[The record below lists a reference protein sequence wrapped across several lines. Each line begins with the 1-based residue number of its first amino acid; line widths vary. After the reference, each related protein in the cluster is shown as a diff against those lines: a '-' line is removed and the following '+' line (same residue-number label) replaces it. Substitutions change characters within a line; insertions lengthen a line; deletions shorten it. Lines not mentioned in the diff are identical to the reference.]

1 MSSSRWHLHQSVLL
15 ILGGMLGALLLAA
28 CLLHGLS
35 RRGAER
41 RHQEG
46 RALAAASMVACQAG
60 PLLLR
65 RIDDPLHH
73 WTRQMQARPGIR
85 LVAVHDKQG
94 QIRSIKAAS
103 AVLARQAVWSE
114 GVMVAPYPPA
124 TWHLADGEGM
134 RVCGATVPIFVDAAQ
149 PPVGHLTM
157 AFDAGETTPAASS
170 AWWGVYLPLAAV
182 AVFLWW
188 LGLRLTCKR
197 VVDPFRELG
206 SHIRRGGQDLPVDRD
221 DPVGELARAFSK
233 LHEQID
239 HWRGKSQKLRLN
251 LEKKLETQSKDHLKD
266 LGKAMRNAEM
276 DSLTGLGNRRVV
288 DSHLDRIVAEH
299 LRRKADLAVVMLD
312 VDNFKDFN
320 DRLGHPAGDE
330 LLAFVGE
337 LLARCVR
344 QEDLAIRYGGDEF
357 MLILPGT
364 SANEAAHMVQRLTA
378 LFGQIVKTLPR
389 IKPAPSLSAGVVGL
403 QTAGTTLGSELI
415 VAADESLYQA
425 KAAGRGRVVVAEPA
439 PPPEDVAPAET
450 TESSHPP
457 TDPEKAPEPSPTRS
471 K

>member
-1 MSSSRWHLHQSVLL
+1 MSSSRWQLHQSVLL
-15 ILGGMLGALLLAA
+15 ILGGTLGALLLTA

-41 RHQEG
+41 RYQEG

-65 RIDDPLHH
+65 RIDDPLHD
-73 WTRQMQARPGIR
+73 WTRQMQSRPGIH
-85 LVAVHDKQG
+85 LVAVHDQQG

-103 AVLARQAVWSE
+103 AGLARQAVWSE
-114 GVMVAPYPPA
+114 SVMAAPYPPA
-124 TWHLADGEGM
+124 TWHLADGQGLH
-134 RVCGATVPIFVDAAQ
+134 VCGATVPIFVDAAQ

-157 AFDAGETTPAASS
+157 AFDVGETTHAASS
-170 AWWGVYLPLAAV
+170 AWWGVYLPLAVV

-206 SHIRRGGQDLPVDRD
+206 AHIRRGGQDLPVDRD

-239 HWRGKSQKLRLN
+239 HWRGKSQKVRLN
-251 LEKKLETQSKDHLKD
+251 LEKKLESQNKDHLKD
-266 LGKAMRNAEM
+266 LGKAMRDAEV

-288 DSHLDRIVAEH
+288 DTRLERIVAEH

-312 VDNFKDFN
+312 VDHFKDFN
-320 DRLGHPAGDE
+320 DRLGHTAGDE

-337 LLARCVR
+337 LLGRCIR

-364 SANEAAHMVQRLTA
+364 SANEAARMVQRLTA

-389 IKPAPSLSAGVVGL
+389 VKPAPSLSAGVVGL
-403 QTAGTTLGSELI
+403 QTAGATSADDLI
-415 VAADESLYQA
+415 VSADESLYQA
-425 KAAGRGRVVVAEPA
+425 KAAGKGQVVVAEPA
-439 PPPEDVAPAET
+439 PAPEDDTPAET
-450 TESSHPP
+450 TASSPSP
-457 TDPEKAPEPSPTRS
+457 TDPEEAPEPSPTRS
-471 K
+471 Q

>member
-1 MSSSRWHLHQSVLL
+1 MSSSRWQLHQSVLL
-15 ILGGMLGALLLAA
+15 ISGAMLGALLLAA

-35 RRGAER
+35 RRSAER

-60 PLLLR
+60 PPLLR
-65 RIDDPLHH
+65 RIDDPLHD
-73 WTRQMQARPGIR
+73 WTRHMKARPGVR
-85 LVAVHDKQG
+85 LVAVHDERG
-94 QIRSIKAAS
+94 QIRSIETDS
-103 AVLARQAVWSE
+103 AVLAKQAVWFES
-114 GVMVAPYPPA
+114 VMVGPYEPA
-124 TWHLADGEGM
+124 TWHLEDGQGV
-134 RVCGATVPIFVDAAQ
+134 RVCGATVPVFVDATQ

-157 AFDAGETTPAASS
+157 AFVAGEMTSAASS
-170 AWWGVYLPLAAV
+170 PWWGVYLPLAAV

-221 DPVGELARAFSK
+221 DPVGELARIFSR

-251 LEKKLETQSKDHLKD
+251 LEKKLETQNKDHLKH
-266 LGKAMRNAEM
+266 LGKAMRDAEL
-276 DSLTGLGNRRVV
+276 DPLTGLGNRRVV
-288 DSHLDRIVAEH
+288 DGHLDRIVAEH
-299 LRRKADLAVVMLD
+299 LRRKRDLAVVMLD
-312 VDNFKDFN
+312 VDNFKHFN

-337 LLARCVR
+337 LLGRAIRH
-344 QEDLAIRYGGDEF
+344 EDLAIRYGGDEF
-357 MLILPGT
+357 MLILSGT
-364 SANEAAHMVQRLTA
+364 SADEAARMAQRLTA

-389 IKPAPSLSAGVVGL
+389 VRPAPSLSAGVAGL
-403 QTAGTTLGSELI
+403 QTTGATSGSDLI

-425 KAAGRGRVVVAEPA
+425 KATGKGQVIIAEPA
-439 PPPEDVAPAET
+439 PPPAAPAPAEA
-450 TESSHPP
+450 TESSHSPA
-457 TDPEKAPEPSPTRS
+457 DPEKEPEPSPTRPQ
-471 K
+471 